1 MKIEKT
7 NYTIADCD
15 RVVVQSNQDLED
27 FSCGDDDLDEF
38 FKSDA
43 ILYDKQLL
51 GKTYY
56 FQTKDTGRVLGAV
69 TVSNDS
75 IKASLIS
82 NSIRNRLQRKIP
94 NAKRTRNY
102 PAILI
107 GRLGVSKEVRGSNI
121 GSQIIDYIKYWFT
134 RTSNKSGC
142 RFVVVE
148 AYNHPKILNFY
159 EKNEFKY
166 LYNSEEDEKNTLGL
180 DAAHLNTRIMYF
192 DLIRYAD
199 SY

>member
-15 RVVVQSNQDLED
+15 RVVVQSNQDLEG

-56 FQTKDTGRVLGAV
+56 FQTKDTKRVLGVV

-82 NSIRNRLQRKIP
+82 NTIRNRLQRKIP

-107 GRLGVSKEVRGSNI
+107 GRLGVSKDVRGANI
-121 GSQIIDYIKYWFT
+121 GSQIIDYIKYWLLVPQI
-134 RTSNKSGC
+134 K
-142 RFVVVE
+142 VDV
-148 AYNHPKILNFY
+148 
-159 EKNEFKY
+159 
-166 LYNSEEDEKNTLGL
+166 
-180 DAAHLNTRIMYF
+180 
-192 DLIRYAD
+192 DLLWWRHITIQRY
-199 SY
+199 